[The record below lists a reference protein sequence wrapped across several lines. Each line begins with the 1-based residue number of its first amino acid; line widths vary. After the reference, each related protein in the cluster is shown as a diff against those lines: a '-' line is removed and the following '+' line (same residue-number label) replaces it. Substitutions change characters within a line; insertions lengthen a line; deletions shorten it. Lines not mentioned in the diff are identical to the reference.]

1 MSDIIEP
8 IAFLKDH
15 LSNPRAQII
24 LQDKEL
30 VFKISE
36 DSTPLKIPADVPT
49 AWSKNQR
56 QGYYSLGQLWIAV
69 VNKALKQQD
78 FKNACQQ
85 MAIPLVQIMDRDAI
99 VEYFCGKKAFAEAID
114 ETVRVETQIKR
125 SSIKAGRVNVV
136 TGQDLVR
143 RRDIKAEE
151 KKEQREKRVCDI
163 LVENEKKIA
172 GKTTCLQSQG
182 RSFLQVLQLAYKLTG
197 HEDKSKEIQ
206 DRIEKRM
213 IAN

>member
-78 FKNACQQ
+78 FKNVCQQ